1 MIRTWQTYPDVI
13 PPADRELFSS
23 LATVSGATSTRVT
36 RDARSGVSL
45 LSLQQNYY
53 VKTFFG
59 PGNRLQY
66 LLGIGR
72 YQRELRN
79 LRYFASLGLATPPLA
94 AHGHTLH
101 WGLLQQAVLVTGEV
115 TEASTL
121 KQLMAAG
128 KLYGDGARDA
138 RMILDQLADAARAL
152 HQRGFYHGDL
162 KARNILVRDDG
173 QGPRLFFFDCPRG
186 HHPPSWRLH
195 GRILRDLAHLDHD
208 LERGGVRR
216 VDRLY
221 LYRRYRGIERLGA
234 ADKVLA
240 REVIAYYGQRSMT
253 RKRRR
258 RIAAKRALATGDAP
272 DRP

>member
-13 PPADRELFSS
+13 PPADRERFSS
-23 LATVSGATSTRVT
+23 LASVLGAPSTPVT
-36 RDARSGVSL
+36 RDARSAVAL
-45 LSLQQNYY
+45 LSLQQKYY

-66 LLGIGR
+66 LLRIGR

-94 AHGHTLH
+94 AHGHTLR
-101 WGLLQQAVLVTGEV
+101 WGVLQQAALVTREV
-115 TEASTL
+115 TDAPTL

-128 KLYGDGARDA
+128 GLYREGVEGAR
-138 RMILDQLADAARAL
+138 RILEQLADATRAL

-162 KARNILVRDDG
+162 KARNILVRDHN
-173 QGPRLFFFDCPRG
+173 QRPQLFFFDCPRG
-186 HHPPSWRLH
+186 HHPPRWRLR

-221 LYRRYRGIERLGA
+221 LYRRYRDSERLDA
-234 ADKVLA
+234 EDKALA
-240 REVIAYYGQRSMT
+240 REALAYYGQRSMT

-258 RIAAKRALATGDAP
+258 RIAAKRAQAS
-272 DRP
+272 DRGPGR

>member
-1 MIRTWQTYPDVI
+1 MDTVLDA
-13 PPADRELFSS
+13 PA
-23 LATVSGATSTRVT
+23 TKIT

-66 LLGIGR
+66 LLRIGR
-72 YQRELRN
+72 YQRELGN

-101 WGLLQQAVLVTGEV
+101 WGLLQKAALVTREV
-115 TEASTL
+115 TGAPTL
-121 KQLMAAG
+121 KQFMAAG
-128 KLYGDGARDA
+128 RLYAGGVKGAR
-138 RMILDQLADAARAL
+138 RILDQLADATRAL

-162 KARNILVRDDG
+162 KARNILVRDDN

-186 HHPPSWRLH
+186 YHPPRWRLR
-195 GRILRDLAHLDHD
+195 GRILRDLAHLNHD

-221 LYRRYRGIERLGA
+221 LYQRYRGSERLA
-234 ADKVLA
+234 AVDKHLA

-258 RIAAKRALATGDAP
+258 RISAKRALAGGGAA
-272 DRP
+272 DRE